1 MPYHAGPAGG
11 GSGGDVGGEGE
22 GGGTES
28 LGVSLPG
35 LPLDLA
41 RAGEAADAVALAKR
55 RAAVATAVAISAFRS
70 GDTLFSGASDA
81 RRYRLIASETNSFAG
96 QSGGD
101 GAGADRGGGPKDSA
115 GVAC

>member
-28 LGVSLPG
+28 
-35 LPLDLA
+35 
-41 RAGEAADAVALAKR
+41 ALAKC

-101 GAGADRGGGPKDSA
+101 GAGAGRGGGPTDSA